1 MVSSGAIRNK
11 QEKQKKKKKKIKAF
25 ELEVTSEWE
34 VRIKKE
40 QTLEE

>member
-25 ELEVTSEWE
+25 ELEVTSE
-34 VRIKKE
+34 
-40 QTLEE
+40 